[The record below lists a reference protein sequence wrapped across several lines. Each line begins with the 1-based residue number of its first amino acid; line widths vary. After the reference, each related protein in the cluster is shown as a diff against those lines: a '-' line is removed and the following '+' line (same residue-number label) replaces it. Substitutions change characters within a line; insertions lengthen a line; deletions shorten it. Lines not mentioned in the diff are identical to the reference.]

1 MSYQCSKCNSD
12 MDEGFLLEK
21 GEAPLLS
28 AETWVLGKPVKS
40 WFAGLNLKGTVL
52 YDVTTFRCIA
62 CGYLDS
68 YALNKQ

>member
-1 MSYQCSKCNSD
+1 MSYQCIKCHSD
-12 MDEGFLLEK
+12 MDDGFLLEI
-21 GEAPLLS
+21 GDGPVLS
-28 AETWVLGKPVKS
+28 AETWVRGKPEKS
-40 WFAGLNLKGTVL
+40 WLSGLSLKGKVV